1 MIKAV
6 VWDFDSTIA
15 ESAEF
20 CLEVYKST
28 LEKFLGRRPE
38 SIEITSRFSMSE
50 PGVLRD
56 FLGGINEKSIASEE
70 YFYQQHRKLHP
81 VMCPDV
87 FDGIREIFDFLS
99 DKGIKQALLTG
110 RTEKSAEI
118 SMDFL
123 QIRKYFTA
131 FKYGSEIKI
140 DKAAQMRELMEQY
153 GISNAEMLYIGDSV
167 SDVEACKKA
176 AVICLSAAWA
186 KTVRSSD
193 LQTVNPGFVFET
205 VADMSEYIKNTVEN
219 D

>member
-56 FLGGINEKSIASEE
+56 FLGGINEKSIAAED
-70 YFYQQHRKLHP
+70 YFYQRHRDLHP
-81 VMCPDV
+81 VMCQEV
-87 FDGIREIFDFLS
+87 FDGIREIFEYLMQN
-99 DKGIKQALLTG
+99 GIKMALLTG
-110 RTEKSAEI
+110 RTEKTAEI

-123 QIRKYFTA
+123 KIREYFSA

-140 DKAAQMRELMEQY
+140 DKAAQLRELMDFY
-153 GISNAEMLYIGDSV
+153 GISNAEVLYIGDSP
-167 SDVEACKKA
+167 SDVAACNQAEVK
-176 AVICLSAAWA
+176 CLSAAWA
-186 KTVRSSD
+186 KSVRSSD
-193 LQTVNPGFVFET
+193 LQTINPGLVFET
-205 VADMSEYIKNTVEN
+205 VADMAEYIRKNL
-219 D
+219 

>member
-6 VWDFDSTIA
+6 IWDFDSTIA

-56 FLGGINEKSIASEE
+56 FLGGINEKSLAAED
-70 YFYQQHRKLHP
+70 YFYQRHRDLHP
-81 VMCPDV
+81 VMCPEV
-87 FDGIREIFDFLS
+87 FDGIMDIFEYLRQHD
-99 DKGIKQALLTG
+99 IKMALLTG
-110 RTEKSAEI
+110 RTEKTAEI

-123 QIRKYFTA
+123 KIRDYFSA

-140 DKAAQMRELMEQY
+140 DKAAQLRELMDFY
-153 GISNAEMLYIGDSV
+153 GVSNAEVLYIGDSP
-167 SDVEACKKA
+167 SDVRACNKA
-176 AVICLSAAWA
+176 DVKCLSAAWA
-186 KTVRSSD
+186 KAVMSSE
-193 LQTVNPGFVFET
+193 LQSINPGLVFDS
-205 VADMSEYIKNTVEN
+205 VADMAEYIRKNL
-219 D
+219 

>member
-38 SIEITSRFSMSE
+38 SKEITDRFHMSE

-56 FLGGINEKSIASEE
+56 FLGGINEKSTAAEE
-70 YFYQQHRKLHP
+70 YFYQQHRTLHP

-87 FDGIREIFDFLS
+87 FNGIREILKYLDA
-99 DKGIKQALLTG
+99 KNIKQALLTG
-110 RTEKSAEI
+110 RTEKTAEI

-123 QIRKYFTA
+123 QIRKYFSA
-131 FKYGSEIKI
+131 FKFGSEIKI
-140 DKAAQMRELMEQY
+140 DKAQQMRELMDFY
-153 GISNAEMLYIGDSV
+153 GITNNEMLYIGDSP
-167 SDVEACKKA
+167 SDVAACNA
-176 AVICLSAAWA
+176 ANVICLSAAWA
-186 KTVRSSD
+186 KAVKSAD
-193 LQTVNPGFVFET
+193 LAAINPDHIFES
-205 VADMSEYIKNTVEN
+205 VASLKEYLEKNL
-219 D
+219 